1 MANSSLRIGQFDT
14 VLYNANL
21 NPMGVP
27 ESVKKI
33 LSESIS
39 RIGRYPADYYPG
51 LKKAISAYTGCDEKH
66 VVLGSGSTDLIR
78 LFISLVSP
86 KKALLPTPSATEYES
101 SLSIYGCDTDY
112 YELSEE
118 ADYRL
123 DVSDFIS
130 RLDSSYD
137 MVILGN
143 PNNPTSQIILREDIK
158 SIADACKEHDI
169 FLLID
174 EMYIEFTENYRELT
188 STALLSSYDN
198 IAVLR
203 SISKFF
209 AVPGLRVSYGFVAND
224 DLLNM
229 VNIISTPNSI
239 STLTAI
245 ACTELLKDK
254 AYIEESGS
262 QIFTERNLI
271 YSAMATNKNVRLFK
285 PYANFM
291 LIKILKDDVTAGRLA
306 EACNLKGMVIQKC
319 DDFRGLDEKYVRFC
333 FMKPAQNDLL
343 VNTMLELLS

>member
-33 LSESIS
+33 LSESIDS
-39 RIGRYPADYYPG
+39 IGRYPADYYPC
-51 LKKAISAYTGCDEKH
+51 LKKAISAYAGCDEKH

-86 KKALLPTPSATEYES
+86 KKALLLTPSATEYES
-101 SLSIYGCDTDY
+101 SLSIYGCEIDY
-112 YELSEE
+112 YDLSEE
-118 ADYRL
+118 TDYRL
-123 DVSDFIS
+123 DVSDFTS

-137 MVILGN
+137 MIIIGN
-143 PNNPTSQIILREDIK
+143 PNNPTSQIIAREDMK
-158 SIADACKEHDI
+158 AIAEACKALDI

-174 EMYIEFTENYRELT
+174 EMYIEFTENYKELT
-188 STALLSSYDN
+188 STTLLPSYDN

-209 AVPGLRVSYGFVAND
+209 AVPGLRVSYGFIANEEF
-224 DLLNM
+224 LNM
-229 VNIISTPNSI
+229 VDIISTPNSI

-254 AYIEESGS
+254 AYIEKSGS

-291 LIKILKDDVTAGRLA
+291 LIKILKEDVTAARLA
-306 EACNLKGMVIQKC
+306 EACNLKGMVIRKC
-319 DDFRGLDEKYVRFC
+319 DDFRGLDEKYIRFC
-333 FMKPAQNDLL
+333 FMNPAQNDLL
-343 VNTMLELLS
+343 VNTMLELL